1 MNRYFLKFILAL
13 ILEKEEYIIKY
24 KKCIKN
30 SNKKN
35 LPISFFFFYL
45 LAFFSK
51 KIYTFYFKSKFSIL
65 FNFFSHTFISKCC
78 NDHLH
83 LLNQKMV

>member
-1 MNRYFLKFILAL
+1 MNRYFFKFILAL

-45 LAFFSK
+45 LAFFQK
-51 KIYTFYFKSKFSIL
+51 VFT
-65 FNFFSHTFISKCC
+65 HFISNQSFLFYLIFLVTLLLANVAMIICIF
-78 NDHLH
+78 
-83 LLNQKMV
+83 LNQKMV